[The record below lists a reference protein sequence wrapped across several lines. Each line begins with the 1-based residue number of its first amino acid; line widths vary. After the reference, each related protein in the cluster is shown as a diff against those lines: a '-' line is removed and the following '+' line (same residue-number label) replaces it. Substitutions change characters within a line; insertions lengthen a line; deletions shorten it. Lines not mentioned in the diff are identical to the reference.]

1 MKEFLQKL
9 TWQDIST
16 AICSL
21 LASLAV
27 APYELGDVALLI
39 PPEWKAKV
47 FFTSAIA
54 AFLLRVI
61 KKAQPKPVAEDQT
74 NAQ

>member
-1 MKEFLQKL
+1 MKAFLQKL

-16 AICSL
+16 AACSL

-47 FFTSAIA
+47 FFASAIA

-61 KKAQPKPVAEDQT
+61 KKTQSKPTVEEPKNV
-74 NAQ
+74 